1 MLLVYG
7 GSFNPPTIAHY
18 EIAKLLIE
26 KYNSKILFVPVG
38 NSYNKDDLVSFEHR
52 YNMLKLMISNL
63 NADVLSLEDN
73 SNYLG
78 TYELLSKLKTQDEE
92 LYFILGSD
100 NLDYIEKWINAYKL
114 ISEFKF
120 IVLTRNNYDC
130 KSKIAKLSHPNNFSI
145 FEVNYEMSSSD
156 FRKYY
161 QKELITTVV
170 LEYIEENNL
179 YENTK

>member
-26 KYNSKILFVPVG
+26 QYNSKILFVPVG
-38 NSYNKDDLVSFEHR
+38 NSYNKDDLVSFDHR
-52 YNMLKLMISNL
+52 YNMIELMISDL
-63 NADVLSLEDN
+63 NADVLSLED
-73 SNYLG
+73 SDRYLG
-78 TYELLSKLKTQDEE
+78 TYELLNKLKRLDEE
-92 LYFILGSD
+92 IYFVLGSD
-100 NLDYIEKWINAYKL
+100 NLDYIEKWINADKL

-130 KSKIAKLSHPNNFSI
+130 ESKINKLSHPNNFCVV
-145 FEVNYEMSSSD
+145 EVNYDMSSSD

-161 QKELITTVV
+161 QQELINDVV
-170 LEYIEENNL
+170 LEYIRKNNL
-179 YENTK
+179 Y